1 MGSIIRTARPK
12 GMATAQDYLKNEKF
26 VKCMGE
32 FFTQVDL
39 DESGY
44 VSREDHLQYIANLA
58 KAVPDNPDAI
68 AKLRKVTLEFIDELG
83 LTEGLKADKQKYL
96 ELAAAMAVNEMAK
109 VRKREITLFENQNDA
124 LFDVVDRSRNGR
136 LTFEEY
142 KVAVSALNFDENS
155 AKATFDMLDR
165 NKDGTIERK
174 EFIAANINFWLACDD
189 PNCQGMFG
197 DKFE

>member
-1 MGSIIRTARPK
+1 
-12 GMATAQDYLKNEKF
+12 MATIQDYLKNDKW
-26 VKCMGE
+26 VKRMGE

-39 DESGY
+39 DKSGY
-44 VSREDHLQYIANLA
+44 VSREDHLQYITNLA

-68 AKLRKVTLEFIDELG
+68 AKLRQVSLDFNDELG

-109 VRKREITLFENQNDA
+109 VKRGEITLLENQNDA
-124 LFDVVDRSRNGR
+124 LFDVVDRNRNGR

-142 KVAVSALNFDENS
+142 KVAVSALNFDEIA

-174 EFIAANINFWLACDD
+174 EFIAANINFWYACDD

>member
-12 GMATAQDYLKNEKF
+12 DMATAQDYLKNDKW
-26 VKCMGE
+26 VKRMGE

-109 VRKREITLFENQNDA
+109 VKRGEITLFENQ
-124 LFDVVDRSRNGR
+124 
-136 LTFEEY
+136 T
-142 KVAVSALNFDENS
+142 
-155 AKATFDMLDR
+155 MLYS
-165 NKDGTIERK
+165 T
-174 EFIAANINFWLACDD
+174 L
-189 PNCQGMFG
+189 
-197 DKFE
+197 